1 MFSLFR
7 QNAFRGPSSVSRRDS
22 ICNFVCYLFKYMCTG
37 CLHLLLSHQLH
48 VRSSIIFYKTLIFT
62 IFCNHQNIQTIDLNI
77 IILYFS
83 DYRLKKDVEALAAK
97 LKRDCNLKRK
107 TIKKPTQ
114 PVSESCNIV
123 VESAGVYVV

>member
-1 MFSLFR
+1 
-7 QNAFRGPSSVSRRDS
+7 
-22 ICNFVCYLFKYMCTG
+22 MCTG